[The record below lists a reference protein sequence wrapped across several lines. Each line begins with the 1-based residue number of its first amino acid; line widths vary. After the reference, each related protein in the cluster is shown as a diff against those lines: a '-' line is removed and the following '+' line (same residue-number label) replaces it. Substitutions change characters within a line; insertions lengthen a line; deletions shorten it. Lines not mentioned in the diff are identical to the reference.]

1 LNDILRL
8 FRQGIRAVL
17 VIVAQH
23 QYLTLFGIV
32 AIEEAGIPL
41 PAPSDLVIMFYGDR
55 ARGDPLGLAQ
65 VIVVC
70 ALAST
75 AGTLVPYLLTRKYGD
90 RVAHRFA
97 EWMDVEPAQVGVW
110 EKRIAE
116 RGFIAIF
123 IGRLIPGLR
132 VAMSLIGGTAKVP
145 LHAFSSAVFLAGLIY
160 WTFWTLLGA
169 FFGPQVRR
177 LIPEAYIK
185 YVVIGIP
192 VVFIGFFVFR
202 YVRGRRRR
210 ARLKRARLESEPAQT
225 TGGS

>member
-1 LNDILRL
+1 MTEI
-8 FRQGIRAVL
+8 FRIFRDGIRAVL
-17 VIVAQH
+17 VIVGQH
-23 QYLTLFGIV
+23 QFLALFGIV
-32 AIEEAGIPL
+32 GIEEAGVPL

-55 ARGDPLGLAQ
+55 ARGDPFGLAQ

-75 AGTLVPYLLTRKYGD
+75 AGTLVPYFLTRRFGD
-90 RVAHRFA
+90 RVAHKFA
-97 EWMDVEPAQVGVW
+97 EWMDVEPKQVDIW
-110 EKRIAE
+110 EERIAK

-145 LHAFSSAVFLAGLIY
+145 LHLFSPAVFLAGLIY
-160 WTFWTLLGA
+160 WSFWTLLGA
-169 FFGPQVRR
+169 FFGPAVRR
-177 LIPEAYIK
+177 LIPQAYIE

-210 ARLKRARLESEPAQT
+210 ARTRAS
-225 TGGS
+225 G